1 MKFKNEFWAF
11 IPARS
16 GSKSIKNKNII
27 ALGKKPLI
35 AYSLLT
41 AKNSKN
47 ITKIVFSSDSI
58 KYFNI
63 AKKYAKIFFHKRSQ
77 KISSDYS
84 PDYDVFRDF
93 VKNYKGVLPKF
104 FIHLRPTTPLRSSNI
119 IDKIIDDFKKKQRK
133 FSSLRSVSAMPNSL
147 FKNVVIK
154 KNKIFSPFFKSF
166 NMDKIN
172 FPRQRYSQSYLP
184 DGYIDIIKTQS
195 ILKGFLHG
203 NHVMPYISKDFV
215 VDIDNSFDLKIASY
229 LIKNMKNNLKNL

>member
-16 GSKSIKNKNII
+16 GSKSIKNKNITS
-27 ALGKKPLI
+27 LGKKPLI
-35 AYSLLT
+35 AYSLVA

-47 ITKIVFSSDSI
+47 IAKIVFSSDSI

-63 AKKYAKIFFHKRSQ
+63 AKKYANFFFHKRNK

-84 PDYDVFRDF
+84 ADYDVFRDF
-93 VKNYKGVLPKF
+93 VKNYKGFLPKF
-104 FIHLRPTTPLRSSNI
+104 FIHLRPTTPLRSSKL
-119 IDKIIDDFKKKQRK
+119 IDKIISDFKKKK
-133 FSSLRSVSAMPNSL
+133 KNFSSLRSVSVMSNSP
-147 FKNVVIK
+147 FKTIVIR
-154 KNKIFSPFFKSF
+154 KNKIFSPFYKSF

-172 FPRQRYSQSYLP
+172 FPRQRHSKVYLP
-184 DGYIDIIKTQS
+184 DGYIDIIKTES

-203 NHVMPYISKDFV
+203 NRVMPYISKDFI

-229 LIKNMKNNLKNL
+229 LIKNMKNNH

>member
-16 GSKSIKNKNII
+16 GSKSIKNKNITS
-27 ALGKKPLI
+27 LGKKPLI
-35 AYSLLT
+35 AYSLVA

-47 ITKIVFSSDSI
+47 IAKIVFSSDSI

-63 AKKYAKIFFHKRSQ
+63 AKKYANFFFHKRNQ

-84 PDYDVFRDF
+84 TDYDVFRDF
-93 VKNYKGVLPKF
+93 VKNYKGFLPKF
-104 FIHLRPTTPLRSSNI
+104 FIHLRPTTPLRSSKL
-119 IDKIIDDFKKKQRK
+119 IDKIISDFKKKK
-133 FSSLRSVSAMPNSL
+133 KNFSSLRSVSVMSNSP
-147 FKNVVIK
+147 FKTVVIRK
-154 KNKIFSPFFKSF
+154 SKIFSPFYKSF

-172 FPRQRYSQSYLP
+172 FPRQRYSKVYLP
-184 DGYIDIIKTQS
+184 DGYIDIIKTES

-203 NHVMPYISKDFV
+203 NCVMPYISKDFI

-229 LIKNMKNNLKNL
+229 LIKNMKNNH